1 MNGPDPVVWLPA
13 ATGPAADPGAVRAA
27 WTPAGRVVLT
37 PDLDPGTSTV
47 VLEDAGLRVLAAISA
62 ADAERAVLVG
72 SGFGAMVAM
81 HLAAHFGDR
90 VRALVLTSANRLTDR
105 TRRGLSDAVTAVLP
119 LTRVQQLGGRPSR
132 VLELLDQTRTVDYAA
147 FVDRVRVPALVVVGQ
162 RDVGNFAASRR
173 LAVRLPDAELA
184 VAVGAGEGWLVEA
197 PVRLV
202 ETAAAFLA
210 RTEASG

>member
-1 MNGPDPVVWLPA
+1 MNGSDPVVWLPA
-13 ATGPAADPGAVRAA
+13 ATGRAADLGALRAG
-27 WTPAGRVVLT
+27 WTPTGRVVLT
-37 PDLDPGTSTV
+37 PDLHPGPGTV

-62 ADAERAVLVG
+62 AGADRAVLVG

-90 VRALVLTSANRLTDR
+90 VRALVLTSANRLADR

-119 LTRVQQLGGRPSR
+119 LDRVQQLRGRPTR
-132 VLELLDQTRTVDYAA
+132 VLELLDQVRTLDYAA

-173 LAVRLPDAELA
+173 LAARLPNAELA
-184 VAVGAGEGWLVEA
+184 VAAGAGEGWLVEA
-197 PVRLV
+197 PVRLAQV
-202 ETAAAFLA
+202 AADFLA
-210 RTEASG
+210 RVEESV